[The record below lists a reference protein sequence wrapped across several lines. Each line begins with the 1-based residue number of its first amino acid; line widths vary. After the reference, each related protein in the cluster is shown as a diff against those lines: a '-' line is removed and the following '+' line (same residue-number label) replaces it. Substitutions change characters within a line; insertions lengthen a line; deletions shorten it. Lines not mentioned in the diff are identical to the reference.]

1 MYVHNVVGTGSYT
14 TSTANMYNKYRFH
27 VPLVSNS
34 LSPFAGGSPWAIRCT
49 NKLNSSGITF
59 NDFARPTMSFN
70 TSLSFFRARAFR
82 DSIRQAVLN
91 AHKLQK
97 NVKLAYA
104 GGVATSGARINQIEK
119 RLVLIILVL
128 VFKHQIKIYKYLF
141 V

>member
-1 MYVHNVVGTGSYT
+1 
-14 TSTANMYNKYRFH
+14 
-27 VPLVSNS
+27 
-34 LSPFAGGSPWAIRCT
+34 
-49 NKLNSSGITF
+49 
-59 NDFARPTMSFN
+59 MSFN
-70 TSLSFFRARAFR
+70 TSLSFFRARALR

-119 RLVLIILVL
+119 RLVLIILVI
-128 VFKHQIKIYKYLF
+128 VFKHKINIKKYIL